1 MCKNVKIFNENKLT
15 GEKFISTYIV
25 VLILKRGAASMKA
38 AAFFGVKDIRVVDV
52 NEPVVEDDGV
62 LIKMKACG
70 ICGSDMHVYN
80 SDLLTK
86 DSIKEIDGYRIIG
99 HEFTG
104 EIVRVGKKVKDFK
117 EGDRVASVHNKGGM
131 AEYIEVHGDRLKN
144 LFKIPKGIPYEM
156 MATLEP
162 FCNPMHSFHLRE
174 PKDGETVAV
183 FGLGIIGLG
192 YLQIVKANTKAKVIA
207 VDISDIR
214 LKTAQK
220 VGADVV
226 INGKKEDPVQKIKKL
241 TGEHYV
247 RYQEKTAGSC
257 DISIDCAGIPLTLGQ
272 CFEVLRPENGTV
284 IIASIFEDSFT
295 VDPNMIVLKYM
306 QVLGS
311 MGYYESETREALDL
325 IAGMKVDRDILISH
339 RYPLAE
345 AAEAFKTQGNAN
357 KSIKVMIT
365 D

>member
-1 MCKNVKIFNENKLT
+1 
-15 GEKFISTYIV
+15 
-25 VLILKRGAASMKA
+25 MKA

-52 NEPVVEDDGV
+52 KEPEAGDDGV

-86 DSIKEIDGYRIIG
+86 DSTKEIDGYRIIG

-104 EIVRVGKKVKDFK
+104 KIVKVGKKVKGFK
-117 EGDRVASVHNKGGM
+117 AGDRVASVHNKGGM
-131 AEYIEVHGDRLKN
+131 AGYIEVRGDRLKN
-144 LFKIPKGIPYEM
+144 LFKIPEGISYETA
-156 MATLEP
+156 ATLEP

-207 VDISDIR
+207 VDISEIR
-214 LKTAQK
+214 LKTAEK

-226 INGKKEDPVQKIKKL
+226 INGRREDAVQKVKEL

-247 RYQEKTAGSC
+247 RYQEKTAGGC

-272 CFEVLRPENGTV
+272 CFEVLKPENGTV
-284 IIASIFEDSFT
+284 IIASIFEDTFT

-325 IAGMKVDRDILISH
+325 IAGGKVDRDILISH
-339 RYPLAE
+339 RFPLEQAT
-345 AAEAFKTQGNAN
+345 EAFRAQSNAN
-357 KSIKVMIT
+357 ESIKVMIT

>member
-1 MCKNVKIFNENKLT
+1 
-15 GEKFISTYIV
+15 
-25 VLILKRGAASMKA
+25 MKA

-52 NEPVVEDDGV
+52 KKPEVEDDGV

-86 DSIKEIDGYRIIG
+86 DSTKEMDGYRIIG

-104 EIVRVGKKVKDFK
+104 EIIKVGKKVKDFK
-117 EGDRVASVHNKGGM
+117 TGGRVASVHNKGGM

-144 LFKIPKGIPYEM
+144 LFNIPEGISFETA
-156 MATLEP
+156 ATLEP

-192 YLQIVKANTKAKVIA
+192 YLQIVKANTNAKTIA
-207 VDISDIR
+207 VDISEIR
-214 LKTAQK
+214 LKTAEK
-220 VGADVV
+220 IGVDVI
-226 INGKKEDPVQKIKKL
+226 INAREEDAVKKIKGL

-247 RYQEKTAGSC
+247 RYQEKTAGGC

-272 CFEVLRPENGTV
+272 CFEVLKPENGTV
-284 IIASIFEDSFT
+284 VISSIFEDTFT

-325 IAGMKVDRDILISH
+325 IASKKVDRDILISH
-339 RYPLAE
+339 RFPLE
-345 AAEAFKTQGNAN
+345 QAAEAFQAQSNAN
-357 KSIKVMIT
+357 ESIKVMIT